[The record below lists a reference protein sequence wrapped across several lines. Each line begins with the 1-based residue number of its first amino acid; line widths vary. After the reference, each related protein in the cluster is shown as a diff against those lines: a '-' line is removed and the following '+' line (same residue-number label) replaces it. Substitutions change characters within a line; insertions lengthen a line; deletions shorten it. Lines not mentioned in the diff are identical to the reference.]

1 MEKVL
6 IIDGN
11 SILNR
16 AYYGVSGPRLL
27 MNEDGVYTNA
37 IFGFLA
43 TMQKTITEEE
53 PNYIAVTFDLKAP
66 TFRHKKYDGYK
77 ANRKGMPEEL
87 AMQLP
92 YMKNILK
99 AMNIAIF
106 EKEGYEADD
115 IIGTLAK
122 KLSKENKKVV
132 ILTGDRDSFQLVEE
146 NINIKLPHTKTGRT
160 TLLTIN
166 EEYLKEKYDLKP
178 LQMIEL
184 KALMGDSSDNIPG
197 VPGIGEKT
205 GLTLIQKY
213 GSVDNIYSMIEN
225 EKQKE
230 IKGKLLENLIENK
243 DKAYLSK
250 ELGTICLEV
259 PIEYTDEQLIVKEY
273 NTEELYTILR
283 ELELKTFIERFNLKS
298 HVYDNNDVDNE
309 HLGQIEDLE
318 TIEVTDIRQIEDI
331 VENIKKEKRLIC
343 YFSDKERYEF
353 EDIEIFTFYVNKTV
367 YNIGKDILSLEDFK
381 KYFQEIFENKDIEK
395 IGYDVKKDYIMLRKI
410 GIELNNIL
418 FDILIA
424 KYLVDSS
431 NKQYS
436 IKDMLLEYFDINM
449 KEEKGNDR
457 QLSFNLC
464 GGNAVKEDKD
474 EKKYKVK
481 IENRKYICGGIEKL
495 KEILEK
501 ELEKYNQTML
511 FNTIEMPL
519 VTVLGDMEFT
529 GVGVDS
535 NVIAEIEKE
544 TNEEVKELEE
554 DIYSLAGMKFNINS
568 PKQLGNVLFEE
579 MKLPF
584 VKKNKSGYST
594 DIEVLEKLQGEH
606 DIIDRILQYRK
617 VMKIKSTYIDALKQ
631 YIVNGRI
638 HSRLNQAVTT
648 TGRLSST
655 EPNLQNIPVR
665 TDDGK
670 KLRKMFVAKKGC
682 KLIDADYS
690 QIELRVLAHMS
701 NDETMVRAFNNNQD
715 IHTETAMQVF
725 GLKEDEIT
733 EKERSAAKAVN
744 FGIVYGIS
752 EYGLAQQLKI
762 TVKEAGV
769 YIEKY
774 LSKYLGIKEY
784 MDNCVN
790 KTKETGY
797 AETLLNRRRYIPEI
811 NSKNFNIRGF
821 GQRVAMNAPVQGTA
835 ADIIKIAMIN
845 VYNTMKERGLKS
857 KLIMQIHD
865 ELIIEAYEDE
875 VEEAKNILIECMEN
889 ALKLNVP
896 LKVDSKVGLSW
907 YDTK

>member
-37 IFGFLA
+37 IFGFLS
-43 TMQKTITEEE
+43 TMQKTLNDEN
-53 PNYIAVTFDLKAP
+53 PDYIAVTFDLKAP
-66 TFRHKKYDGYK
+66 TFRHKQYDGYK

-92 YMKNILK
+92 YMKDILR
-99 AMNIAIF
+99 AMNISIF

-122 KLSKENKKVV
+122 RLSKENKKVV

-146 NINIKLPHTKTGRT
+146 NINIKLPFTKVGRT
-160 TLLTIN
+160 NLITVD
-166 EEYLKEKYDLKP
+166 EQYLKEKYNLRP
-178 LQMIEL
+178 IQMIEL

-197 VPGIGEKT
+197 VPGIGEKI
-205 GLTLIQKY
+205 GLSLIQKY
-213 GSVDNIYSMIEN
+213 ENIDNIYKILEN

-230 IKGKLLENLIENK
+230 IKGKLLDNLTENK

-250 ELGTICLEV
+250 ELGTIYLDV
-259 PIEYTDEQLIVKEY
+259 PVDYTDEDLRVKEY

-298 HVYDNNDVDNE
+298 HVFDNNDVDNE
-309 HLGQIEDLE
+309 HLVQIEDLKD
-318 TIEVTDIRQIEDI
+318 IEITTTNQIVEL
-331 VENIKKEKRLIC
+331 VENIKKEGRLVY
-343 YFSDKERYEF
+343 YFSDKERYLF
-353 EDIEIFTFYVNKTV
+353 DDIDIFSFYVNKTV
-367 YNIGKDILSLEDFK
+367 YNIKKEHLSTDDFE
-381 KYFQEIFENKDIEK
+381 KYFKDIFENNNIQK
-395 IGYDVKKDYIMLRKI
+395 IGYDLKKDYIMLK
-410 GIELNNIL
+410 GIDIQLNNIF

-436 IKDMLLEYFDINM
+436 IKDMLLEYFDISM
-449 KEEKGNDR
+449 KEEKGKQR
-457 QLSFNLC
+457 QLTFNLG
-464 GGNAVKEDKD
+464 GGNFVAEAED
-474 EKKYKVK
+474 EKEYKIK
-481 IENRKYICGGIEKL
+481 LENRKYICAGIDKL
-495 KEILEK
+495 KLILTE
-501 ELEKYNQTML
+501 ELKKHNQTTL
-511 FNTIEMPL
+511 FETIEMPL
-519 VTVLGDMEFT
+519 VSVLAEMEVI

-535 NVIAEIEKE
+535 KVVSEIEKE
-544 TNEEVKELEE
+544 TNNEVAQLEKEIFE
-554 DIYSLAGMKFNINS
+554 LAGMEFNINS
-568 PKQLGNVLFEE
+568 PRQLGNVLFEE
-579 MKLPF
+579 LKLTV
-584 VKKNKSGYST
+584 VKKNKNGYST
-594 DIEVLEKLQGEH
+594 DVEVLEKIQHEH
-606 DIIDRILQYRK
+606 EIVPKILQYRK
-617 VMKIKSTYIDALKQ
+617 VMKIKTTYIDGLKQ
-631 YIVNGRI
+631 YIINERI
-638 HSRLNQAVTT
+638 HSRLNQTVTT

-682 KLIDADYS
+682 MLIDADYS

-701 NDETMVRAFNNNQD
+701 NDVNMLRAFNNNQD
-715 IHTETAMQVF
+715 VHTETAMQVF
-725 GLKEDEIT
+725 NLKENEIT
-733 EKERSAAKAVN
+733 AKERSAAKAVN

-752 EYGLAQQLKI
+752 EYGLAQQLGI
-762 TVKEAGV
+762 SGKEARI
-769 YIEKY
+769 YIDTYLQKY
-774 LSKYLGIKEY
+774 VGIKNY

-790 KTKETGY
+790 LAKEKGY

-811 NSKNFNIRGF
+811 NSRNFNIRSF

-845 VYNTMKERGLKS
+845 VHNKMKEKGLKS

-875 VEEAKNILIECMEN
+875 IIETQQILVDCMEN

-907 YDTK
+907 YETK